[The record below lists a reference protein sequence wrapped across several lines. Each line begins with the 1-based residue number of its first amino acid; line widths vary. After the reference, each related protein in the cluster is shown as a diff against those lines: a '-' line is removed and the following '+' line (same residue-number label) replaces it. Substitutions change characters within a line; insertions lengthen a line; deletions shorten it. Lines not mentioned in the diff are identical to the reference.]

1 MPAGIEIYNY
11 VTNQKGSPALYS
23 DTFANRPPA
32 GFFGRLFI
40 SIDTFEVYRD
50 NGTGWDLI
58 GSGGG
63 GGINIYNSDG
73 SLLTNR
79 QVNFNGNNL
88 EFFQNSNLL
97 LKINSG
103 GADSKTI
110 AFQST
115 GNNRFDFQI
124 KDTEFG
130 SNRGGNFYINSYN
143 DAGALLMTP
152 LSIERRTG
160 EKSMIAIENL
170 NNGNESVTGVYN
182 ITAGN
187 YAAGVNYFG
196 GNPHGANHNN
206 FTMANAGNASFAN
219 SIYLGAQS
227 NVLRLQGDQN
237 GTITLQQASPGIRTA
252 AATLNQIQWN
262 TTTGRNIVYTHTS
275 VNQSLGIYRLFAAG
289 SLTIT
294 NAYSLLLNDLDE
306 YNYGSIGA
314 GALIITNRWGI
325 FQDSTIDINYLGGN
339 TLIGT
344 KVNAGYK
351 LDVFGTIRAQN
362 TFTIRNNTAPAIA
375 IDSVQLYANDI
386 TAGNSALHLKT
397 ENGAVLKLYQETTAV
412 SAATIV
418 HLAGGTAIKSDDTF
432 DGYTL
437 KQVVK
442 SLRNQGILA

>member
-32 GFFGRLFI
+32 GFVGRLFI

-73 SLLTNR
+73 NLLTNR

-110 AFQST
+110 AFQSS
-115 GNNRFDFQI
+115 GNNRIDFQI

-130 SNRGGNFYINSYN
+130 SNQGGNFYMNTYN

-152 LSIERRTG
+152 FSFERRTG

-170 NNGNESVTGVYN
+170 TLGSSSVTGVYN

-187 YAAGVNYFG
+187 YGAGVSYIG
-196 GNPHGANHNN
+196 GNPHAASHNN
-206 FTMANAGNASFAN
+206 FTMANGGNVTFAN

-237 GTITLQQASPGIRTA
+237 GTITLQQSTPGIRTA
-252 AATLNQIQWN
+252 AVNLNQIQWN
-262 TTTGRNIVYTHTS
+262 TTTGRAITYTHAS
-275 VNQSLGIYRLFAAG
+275 VYQALGIYRLFAAG
-289 SLTIT
+289 SLTVT
-294 NAYSLLLNDLDE
+294 NAYSLLLNDLNE
-306 YNYGSIGA
+306 YSYASVGG

-325 FQDSTIDINYLGGN
+325 YQDSTIDINYFGGN
-339 TLIGT
+339 TLIGST
-344 KVNAGYK
+344 VNAGFK
-351 LDVFGTIRAQN
+351 LDIAGTMRAQN
-362 TFTIRNNTAPAIA
+362 TFTIRNNTAPASLT
-375 IDSVQLYANDI
+375 DSVQLYANDI
-386 TAGNSALHLKT
+386 TAGNSALHLRT
-397 ENGAVLKLYQETTAV
+397 ENGAILKLYQETTAV
-412 SAATIV
+412 GSATFV
-418 HLAGGTAIKSDDTF
+418 SPGGGSVIKTDDTF

-437 KQVVK
+437 QKLVK
-442 SLRNQGILA
+442 ALRNQGILA